1 MKSTNLIKPLRAS
14 FPPHPP
20 SRSLR
25 LSPQKGQGSC
35 ARYSKIFN
43 PLKIIVLL
51 LILLTGCGPVTI
63 TPESSGKKTAPTQK
77 PYKIGGKTYY
87 PIDSASGYRETGKAS
102 WYGKKFHGRK
112 TANGETYDMY
122 AKTAAHKTLPMNTV
136 LLVRNLNNGKETVVR
151 VNDRGPFVRGRIIDL
166 SYKAAGEIGL
176 VQSGVT
182 KAEIIAMGE
191 STGSGSKGKKGSD
204 KLKFQ
209 DFYKGNYYIQIGSFL
224 NKKNAEKVALIF
236 MSQGTKVTI
245 QPYITSDKTFYR
257 VQISAGTS
265 LKLAKILEE
274 KLAKTGYSGAFTFAR

>member
-1 MKSTNLIKPLRAS
+1 MKPINLSTLL
-14 FPPHPP
+14 
-20 SRSLR
+20 
-25 LSPQKGQGSC
+25 LSI
-35 ARYSKIFN
+35 AI
-43 PLKIIVLL
+43 LLVLL
-51 LILLTGCGPVTI
+51 AGCGPVTV
-63 TPESSGKKTAPTQK
+63 TPEPSGKKTPPTQK
-77 PYKIGGKTYY
+77 PYTIGGKTYY
-87 PIDSASGYRETGKAS
+87 PIDSASGYRETGNAS

-166 SYKAAGEIGL
+166 SYKAASEIGL
-176 VQSGVT
+176 VQSGVAKT
-182 KAEIIAMGE
+182 EIITMGE
-191 STGSGSKGKKGSD
+191 STGSRSKGGKEPG

-209 DFYKGNYYIQIGSFL
+209 DFYKGNYYIQVGSFL
-224 NKKNAEKVALIF
+224 KKNNAEKIARLF

-245 QPYITSDKTFYR
+245 QPYITSGNTYYR
-257 VQISAGTS
+257 VQIFAGTS